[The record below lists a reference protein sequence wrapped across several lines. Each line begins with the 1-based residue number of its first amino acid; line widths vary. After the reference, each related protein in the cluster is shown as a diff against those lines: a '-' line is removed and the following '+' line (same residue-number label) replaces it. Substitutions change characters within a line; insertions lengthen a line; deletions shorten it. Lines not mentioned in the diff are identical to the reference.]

1 MIEVS
6 QTAQRYFRHLIDQQ
20 ELPGLSLRIRVID
33 PGTPK
38 ASCDLQF
45 CPQGEQE
52 ATDRGVEFSGFN
64 LYVAQDSAEWLEEAT
79 IDFEEDASGGQ
90 LSIKAPN
97 IKGNTPNAD
106 ATLED
111 RVAWVLETEINPG
124 LASHGGRVALQEITA
139 EKDVVLRFGGG
150 CHGCGMADVT
160 LKQGIEKALKGHFPE
175 LRSVVDATDHS
186 SGENPYYQP
195 RG

>member
-6 QTAQRYFRHLIDQQ
+6 RNAQKYFKRLIDQQ
-20 ELPGLSLRIRVID
+20 DTPGLGMRISVLE

-45 CPQGEQE
+45 CPQGEHE
-52 ATDRGVEFSGFN
+52 ATDQGVEFSDFN
-64 LYVAQDSAEWLEEAT
+64 LYVAQDSAEWLTEAE
-79 IDFEEDASGGQ
+79 IDFEQDHSGGQ

-97 IKGNTPNAD
+97 IKGNTPGEEAE
-106 ATLED
+106 LSD
-111 RVAWVLETEINPG
+111 RVAWILETEINPG
-124 LASHGGRVALQEITA
+124 LASHGGKVALQEITT
-139 EKDVVLRFGGG
+139 DMVVVLQFGGG

-175 LRSVVDATDHS
+175 ITAVTDATDHT
-186 SGENPYYQP
+186 SGENPYY
-195 RG
+195 